1 MLGVLAVVCVG
12 GVVVV
17 LRKSRVVDGGGG
29 VGGGRAAVLLLLAIH
44 LRVDRL
50 PGSYLRRDVERSFNK
65 SISDT
70 SGSLRG
76 FVLVGNEETIT

>member
-1 MLGVLAVVCVG
+1 MPMLGVLAVVCVG

-17 LRKSRVVDGGGG
+17 LRKGRVVAGDGGGG
-29 VGGGRAAVLLLLAIH
+29 VRGGRAAVLLLLPVH

-50 PGSYLRRDVERSFNK
+50 PGAYLRRDVERSFKK

-70 SGSLRG
+70 GGSLRG
-76 FVLVGNEETIT
+76 VRACWK